1 MCTCSLAG
9 NALCGICDGLGRQ
22 FTAKGIT
29 AIADALKDNGSMTRL
44 DVRVNYGLGEEG
56 KALLRRAIAG
66 RSGFELL
73 L

>member
-1 MCTCSLAG
+1 MSL
-9 NALCGICDGLGRQ
+9 
-22 FTAKGIT
+22 
-29 AIADALKDNGSMTRL
+29 LKILVVGSMTRL
-44 DVRVNYGLGEEG
+44 DVRVNYELGEEG